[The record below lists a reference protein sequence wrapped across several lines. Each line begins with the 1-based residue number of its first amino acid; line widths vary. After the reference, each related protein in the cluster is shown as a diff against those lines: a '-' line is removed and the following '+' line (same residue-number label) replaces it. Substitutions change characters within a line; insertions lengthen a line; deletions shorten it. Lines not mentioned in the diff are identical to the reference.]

1 MGVEA
6 LTSTRAAW
14 LGDANAHS
22 QCTCCISAKLDA
34 CALLI
39 SRRYHSFD
47 LAKTFFAADGSP
59 IIAAHSHH
67 VTHIWLLLFGVASDT

>member
-1 MGVEA
+1 MEA

-34 CALLI
+34 CALLT

-47 LAKTFFAADGSP
+47 LAKTCFAADGSL

-67 VTHIWLLLFGVASDT
+67 VTHSRLLLSGVVSAT